1 MIRRKEKLKKLITA
15 ILLVCVLIT
24 SIACGSSVGNSA
36 YDNGDGASIAGYSL
50 AMQDYVVEMQV
61 GDTKE
66 LTVKEF
72 KSGDANLDTSLLT
85 FAVENQDIATVSG
98 QTVTALKA
106 GDTKVKVSYKNINV
120 SVTVV
125 VNDSVKKI
133 SLSNDYVYVVKG
145 KSVDLPVATVYVN
158 GIETSFTPVYT
169 VKNTGVATIEG
180 EKIKGEREGS
190 TSVNVFYQGVS
201 VDFNLVVLKDDI
213 ILKCETETSI
223 VVGESHTLNIQEFTV
238 DGKNTPVS
246 LISYKSN
253 NESVVRIDGQ
263 KLVGQSKGV
272 ANVKMYYGGKE
283 INSVSVSVYN
293 KAGAN
298 DATNLSGSVMTF
310 GRSYRDAENNLV
322 FDNVNGGLDFWFYGT
337 ECKLVLDID
346 EIADMSQKIN
356 NYTWITAYLDDE
368 IKEGFITD
376 TIPDDTLLYDRGDMF
391 LECKHMPIDAAAG
404 KNVEFTV
411 YSGLDNGLHHVRILK
426 ASEQNMGDWFSF
438 RVKRI
443 VESSACQLVESLTP
457 QKTLKIDVFGDSIT
471 CGAGIYGVGESNITS
486 INGDG
491 TKTYAAI
498 TARALNADIN
508 VFSQSGLSV
517 GAVMNGVPTGC
528 SLKTCWDKYS
538 ERNQSVCE
546 IDADTQLVV
555 INLGT
560 NDFGALA
567 DTIGDPTNGGRL
579 DANFFNGTNGDR
591 KDGKSGV
598 YTAEEM
604 SVDIKDTLTAMRV
617 KYPNAT
623 FIWCYGMMYEQTN
636 IRDIITSAL
645 NDLGGETAGY
655 YYLKLPYDI
664 YGGATHPT
672 TLGHI
677 LAAKTLINFIIDN
690 NLA

>member
-1 MIRRKEKLKKLITA
+1 MKKLITA
-15 ILLVCVLIT
+15 LLLVCVLIT
-24 SIACGSSVGNSA
+24 STACGSSVGFSA
-36 YDNGDGASIAGYSL
+36 EDNGEVASFAGYTL

-61 GDTKE
+61 GETKE
-66 LTVKEF
+66 LIVKEF
-72 KSGDANLDTSLLT
+72 KSDDANLDASLLT

-98 QTVTALKA
+98 QTVTAKKA
-106 GDTKVKVSYKNINV
+106 GDTKVKVSYKNLNV

-125 VNDSVKKI
+125 VSESVKTI

-145 KSVDLPVATVYVN
+145 KSVDLPNAIVYVN
-158 GIETSFTPVYT
+158 GVETSFTPVYT
-169 VKNTGVATIEG
+169 VKNTGVATIADG
-180 EKIKGEREGS
+180 KIKGESAGS
-190 TSVNVFYQGVS
+190 TSVNVSYQGVS
-201 VDFNLVVLKDDI
+201 VDFNLVVIKDDI
-213 ILKCETETSI
+213 TLKCETETSI
-223 VVGESHTLNIQEFTV
+223 VAGEGYALNIQEFTV

-246 LISYKSN
+246 LITYKSN

-263 KLVGQSKGV
+263 KLVGQSKGT
-272 ANVKMYYGGKE
+272 AEVKMYYGGKE
-283 INSVSVSVYN
+283 INTVSVSVYN
-293 KAGAN
+293 KANAN
-298 DATNLSGSVMTF
+298 DATSLSGSVMTF
-310 GRSYRDAENNLV
+310 GRSYRDEENNLV
-322 FDNVNGGLDFWFYGT
+322 FDNVNGGLDFWFFGT

-346 EIADMSQKIN
+346 EIANMSQKTN
-356 NYTWITAYLDDE
+356 KYTWITAYLDDE
-368 IKEGFITD
+368 INEGFITS
-376 TIPDDTLLYDRGDMF
+376 TIAEGSLLMDRGDMF
-391 LECKHMPIDAAAG
+391 LEGKHMPIDAAAG

-411 YSGLDNGLHHVRILK
+411 YSGLENGLHHVRILK
-426 ASEQNMGDWFSF
+426 ASEQSMGDWFSL
-438 RVKRI
+438 RVKKI
-443 VESSACQLVESLTP
+443 ATGDSCQLVESLTP
-457 QKTLKIDVFGDSIT
+457 AKTLKMDVFGDSIT

-538 ERNQSVCE
+538 ERNQTVCE
-546 IDADTQLVV
+546 IDPDTQIVV

-567 DTIGDPTNGGRL
+567 DTIGDPTSGGRL

-591 KDGKSGV
+591 NGKSDV
-598 YTAEEM
+598 YTQEEM
-604 SVDIKDTLTAMRV
+604 TDDIKTTLTAMRV

-636 IRDIITSAL
+636 IRDIITGAL
-645 NDLGGETAGY
+645 NDLGGEASGY

-672 TLGHI
+672 VMGHI
-677 LAAKTLINFIIDN
+677 LSAKTLINFILEKG
-690 NLA
+690 LAQ